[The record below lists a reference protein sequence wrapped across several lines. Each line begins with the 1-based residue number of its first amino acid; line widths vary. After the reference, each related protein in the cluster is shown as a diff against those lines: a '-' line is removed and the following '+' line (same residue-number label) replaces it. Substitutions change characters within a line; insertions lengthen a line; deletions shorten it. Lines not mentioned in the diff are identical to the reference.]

1 MKIEANNIW
10 EKHCP
15 SDFGRE
21 HSRFTTPHIL
31 AAMDEYAKIVAAN
44 AFSNGWDKCL
54 TSPISWKES
63 EQKKYLENL

>member
-44 AFSNGWDKCL
+44 AFSNGWVFVL
-54 TSPISWKES
+54 
-63 EQKKYLENL
+63 Y